1 MAGSGKRIVVSSHAA
16 QRMRQRGATT
26 VEVERAIREGAWQ
39 PVRRGK
45 LSAAYRFA
53 FDAVSPVNGKR
64 YTYKKVEAIF
74 ADKPAA
80 VVVVT
85 VKVYYHN

>member
-1 MAGSGKRIVVSSHAA
+1 MADIGKRIVLSAHAV

-39 PVRRGK
+39 PARRGK
-45 LSAAYRFA
+45 LSASRRFP

-64 YTYKKVEAIF
+64 YTYKKVEAVF
-74 ADKPAA
+74 SDKPSAI
-80 VVVVT
+80 VVVT
-85 VKVYYHN
+85 VKVYYRN